1 MCRCAFFRRCFR
13 DPADFTLVLAGNID
27 EAALVPLL
35 EQSRPARPRAPG
47 GTPAGVRS
55 SRARLGNR
63 YVASIP
69 RPAASPPASPPGA
82 PAGAAPRAAAP
93 AQPLLPTSRDQAP
106 CPPVPRARPRGRH
119 ANCARPP
126 CPPRPAPRAPRGRG
140 LSEAAAARAAHAGGG
155 GVSRTPRGGAL
166 AGEHGRPALLYAG
179 APPALMM

>member
-93 AQPLLPTSRDQAP
+93 AQPLLPTSRDKAP
-106 CPPVPRARPRGRH
+106 CPPSRARARVAGTPVARGHPARPAQRRARP
-119 ANCARPP
+119 A
-126 CPPRPAPRAPRGRG
+126 
-140 LSEAAAARAAHAGGG
+140 AGG
-155 GVSRTPRGGAL
+155 
-166 AGEHGRPALLYAG
+166 
-179 APPALMM
+179 